1 MANSRW
7 KQIVGIGGVVVLLV
21 LGFVAYSLFKT
32 PEAATGPI
40 EAIPLAES
48 TTGSTGAAPATTAP
62 TSVEAVATPV
72 PADTAATSEAVA
84 PQATSA
90 ESTTAAA
97 PAASSGSV
105 TLQIVQDESEA
116 RFKIDEVL
124 NGEPKTVVGTTNQVA
139 GEIAVDPNDPTK
151 SRVGIIQVNA
161 RTLSTDSSMRNRTIA
176 NRILNTNEYEFI
188 TFTPSGISGLPS
200 SGAVGQSYTFQVTG
214 SLTIRDA
221 SKDVTF
227 DVTLTPTSETRL
239 EGTATTTINHA
250 DFGIVIPSVPQV
262 ASVGD
267 QVILEL
273 EFVAEAS

>member
-1 MANSRW
+1 MFLLL
-7 KQIVGIGGVVVLLV
+7 IGVT
-21 LGFVAYSLFKT
+21 AYSLFKT
-32 PEAATGPI
+32 PEAASGPI
-40 EAIPLAES
+40 AAIPLAES
-48 TTGSTGAAPATTAP
+48 TTGAVQATTAP
-62 TSVEAVATPV
+62 TSVETAATPV
-72 PADTAATSEAVA
+72 PADTAATTETVA
-84 PQATSA
+84 PEVTSA
-90 ESTTAAA
+90 EATTES
-97 PAASSGSV
+97 AASSGSLV
-105 TLQIVQDESEA
+105 LRIVQDESEA

-124 NGEPKTVVGTTNQVA
+124 NGEPKTVVGTTSQVA
-139 GEIAVDPNDPTK
+139 GEIAVDPSDPSK

-161 RTLSTDSSMRNRTIA
+161 RTLSTDSGMRNRTIA

-188 TFTPSGISGLPS
+188 TFTPSSITGLPS
-200 SGAVGQSYTFQVTG
+200 SGAVGQVYTFQVAG

-227 DVTLTPTSETRL
+227 DVTLTPISETRL

-262 ASVGD
+262 ASVGE